1 MDKKTPVEK
10 VYEAWTAI
18 ADGRIKIAEGSTVSE
33 GSATMSSSITAS
45 IMTYAGK
52 KMDGCSIRTT
62 TRRIGAYAGYP
73 ILAVLMMQGRLP
85 YDEAVAGQYAGVDWK
100 AVNTRHR
107 NKYAEA
113 IAEVQTERNLDRE
126 QAATAARAVSDGL
139 EDLNISVTRKKI

>member
-1 MDKKTPVEK
+1 
-10 VYEAWTAI
+10 
-18 ADGRIKIAEGSTVSE
+18 
-33 GSATMSSSITAS
+33 
-45 IMTYAGK
+45 
-52 KMDGCSIRTT
+52 MDGCSIRTT